1 MSERTPRFLVVEIT
15 SERGPSGPARQ
26 GQEREG

>member
-1 MSERTPRFLVVEIT
+1 MSEPCEPGIRTM

-26 GQEREG
+26 GQERKR

>member
-1 MSERTPRFLVVEIT
+1 MRERKHGEIEVEQC

-26 GQEREG
+26 GQEREA

>member
-1 MSERTPRFLVVEIT
+1 MSERVAGEGFVEQT

-26 GQEREG
+26 GQERAR

>member
-1 MSERTPRFLVVEIT
+1 MSKRSAARAAVVGNSERA
-15 SERGPSGPARQ
+15 PSGPARQ